1 MRRREN
7 GEKRMRGYVKLG
19 EEEGK
24 ETHVKRGRK
33 EKDDRT
39 GKKRWRQKMMEERR
53 RRGGK
58 DGRTGK
64 RWRKQKRAKREAGK
78 RKGLDERKDMEDTK
92 RVEEKREEGK
102 KRMMRIQIEIK
113 IGWRRR
119 GE

>member
-1 MRRREN
+1 M
-7 GEKRMRGYVKLG
+7 LG

-64 RWRKQKRAKREAGK
+64 R
-78 RKGLDERKDMEDTK
+78 
-92 RVEEKREEGK
+92 
-102 KRMMRIQIEIK
+102 
-113 IGWRRR
+113 
-119 GE
+119 